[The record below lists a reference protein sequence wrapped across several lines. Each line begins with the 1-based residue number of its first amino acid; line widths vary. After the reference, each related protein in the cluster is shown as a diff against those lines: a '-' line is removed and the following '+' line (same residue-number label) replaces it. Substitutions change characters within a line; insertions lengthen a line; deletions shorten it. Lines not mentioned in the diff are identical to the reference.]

1 MMGNCRAFGRG
12 KVGDRGAP
20 VVIKLTPIGAMLGF
34 VSPRAPVWIKR
45 SPVGLAAG
53 GLFFEFGRCPWRGSL
68 ELAGC
73 RAGAGKEVMQDSQI
87 DRRAT
92 LPTVELDK
100 AHADSALVVR
110 QGMLVQTTMGTLSAV
125 EFLKQHGVQGAV
137 IQRVLTS
144 EQVRVEDQQVL
155 GQTAR

>member
-1 MMGNCRAFGRG
+1 
-12 KVGDRGAP
+12 
-20 VVIKLTPIGAMLGF
+20 
-34 VSPRAPVWIKR
+34 
-45 SPVGLAAG
+45 
-53 GLFFEFGRCPWRGSL
+53 
-68 ELAGC
+68 
-73 RAGAGKEVMQDSQI
+73 MQDSQI

-100 AHADSALVVR
+100 PHADSALVVR
-110 QGMLVQTTMGTLSAV
+110 QGMLVQAAMGTLSAV

-155 GQTAR
+155 GQAAS